1 LTLVGS
7 EYVYDFAVDD
17 SNAYVATA
25 NGVYRVPRTGGPWA
39 HVAGAADSDA
49 VTIAI
54 DATDVYWQGSL
65 LSAPDSNGKQ
75 GTIAALLS
83 APLGG
88 GPSTTLFS
96 GFSGF
101 YASIGLA
108 VDATRVYGAS
118 NSSVA
123 SISIDGGAPSTLY
136 DVTTDDVLGFAV
148 SDAYVYVATREI
160 GTDGPVPDGGTILRI
175 PNGGGAPVSLIKGQ
189 SQPASIAVDD
199 TGIYWVNGETSSPS
213 ALVRASLDGSS
224 VTTLLTGAVGTGPVI
239 DNVALGTND
248 VFWSEDELGRIM
260 KMPKSGGEAVVVASG
275 FHIPGKVGVQ
285 GGNVYWFCQPYESG
299 ETKAGDG
306 LDASTA
312 GLVTACQ

>member
-1 LTLVGS
+1 MHRLLACFALGLLACSGKTGSTSATDADASMPAEVPPCDTGSSPLTLVGS

-96 GFSGF
+96 CFSGF

-123 SISIDGGAPSTLY
+123 SISIDGGAPEY
-136 DVTTDDVLGFAV
+136 AVRRDDGRRARVRRLGRLCLRRDERDRNGRARAGRRHHPPHPERRRRPGFAHQGAV
-148 SDAYVYVATREI
+148 AACLHRRRRHGDLLGQRGDQLAERPRSREPRRLVRDDAR
-160 GTDGPVPDGGTILRI
+160 DGRRRDSLSGYLSQTQSQEPSVHSQLHPSAEQCS
-175 PNGGGAPVSLIKGQ
+175 GGGSHAMM
-189 SQPASIAVDD
+189 
-199 TGIYWVNGETSSPS
+199 
-213 ALVRASLDGSS
+213 LV
-224 VTTLLTGAVGTGPVI
+224 
-239 DNVALGTND
+239 
-248 VFWSEDELGRIM
+248 
-260 KMPKSGGEAVVVASG
+260 
-275 FHIPGKVGVQ
+275 
-285 GGNVYWFCQPYESG
+285 
-299 ETKAGDG
+299 
-306 LDASTA
+306 
-312 GLVTACQ
+312 